1 VGAGSPALLL
11 AAIVCFLHVPSSSLG
26 LPSTPRRNDMRT
38 LLIGIAA
45 AGLVGATTAKAG
57 EQPSTSDKSAAQ
69 PSQSQTSQTQS
80 PAGKSMD
87 QAPSSQT
94 SASTSATGTTASASK
109 ELSGVVK
116 KVDKDKRSLKIS
128 SATGGEQELKLAET
142 ATITRDGTQAG
153 LDQIKEGDQVR
164 ASFDASG
171 SPNKIEVSSKQK
183 ADKSD
188 TKASDTKP
196 QSKDKY

>member
-1 VGAGSPALLL
+1 
-11 AAIVCFLHVPSSSLG
+11 
-26 LPSTPRRNDMRT
+26 MKT
-38 LLIGIAA
+38 LLIGMAA
-45 AGLVGATTAKAG
+45 AGLVGATTARAG

-69 PSQSQTSQTQS
+69 PTQDKSAAQPTQSQTPQTQS
-80 PAGKSMD
+80 PAGQSMD
-87 QAPSSQT
+87 QAPSSQS
-94 SASTSATGTTASASK
+94 SASSTATGTTASATK

-128 SATGGEQELKLAET
+128 SATGGEQELKVADS
-142 ATITRDGTQAG
+142 ATITRDGTQSG

-171 SPNKIEVSSKQK
+171 NQASKIEVNSKQK

-188 TKASDTKP
+188 MKTSDSKT
-196 QSKDKY
+196 QSKDKN